1 MRKECVTIA
10 AHKGAYEHSVVDKMK
25 MEVQKMIEDAGDD
38 VYDDGWTKFLN
49 VSRFRHFLEE
59 NLKRIELTDSVF
71 EEYLEDLD
79 EGGGNSNTFELDSFD
94 TKSGNPETFDFE
106 ERYTVYE
113 TEDGKKIVV
122 PDFDWK
128 KAQEIIKESG
138 VDIDD
143 CDIIHTIYEF

>member
-1 MRKECVTIA
+1 MRKEYVTIA
-10 AHKGAYEHSVVDKMK
+10 AHKEAYEHSVVDKMK

-49 VSRFRHFLEE
+49 VSRFRHF
-59 NLKRIELTDSVF
+59 
-71 EEYLEDLD
+71 LEDLD